1 MTHRGRWHRYRSEQA
16 ANRLPRATLARTEGN
31 AVLEPNQKRSTLVL
45 ALLVLHQALASRQD
59 RMVVALALLILLIV
73 ISKL

>member
-1 MTHRGRWHRYRSEQA
+1 
-16 ANRLPRATLARTEGN
+16 
-31 AVLEPNQKRSTLVL
+31 LEPNQKRSTLVL